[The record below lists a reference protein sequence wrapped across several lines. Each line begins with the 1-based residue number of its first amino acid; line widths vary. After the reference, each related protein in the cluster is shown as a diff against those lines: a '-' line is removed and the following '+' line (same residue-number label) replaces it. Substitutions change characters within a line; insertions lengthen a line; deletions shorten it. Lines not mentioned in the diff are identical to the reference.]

1 MYLKLLFIE
10 VSVYF
15 MHHNSMKK
23 GSFVD
28 YETKGVLAQMG
39 CQIKLARLRRRL
51 PADLVSERAN
61 ISRST
66 LNKIEKGSSSVSIGA
81 YAAVLHALGDL
92 EKDLLNIAKDEAFDR
107 LAEDN
112 EIKISK
118 RIRKTK

>member
-1 MYLKLLFIE
+1 
-10 VSVYF
+10 
-15 MHHNSMKK
+15 MKK
-23 GSFVD
+23 ESFVD

-112 EIKISK
+112 EIKIPK

>member
-10 VSVYF
+10 VNVYF
-15 MHHNSMKK
+15 MHHISMKK
-23 GSFVD
+23 DSFVD

-39 CQIKLARLRRRL
+39 RQIKLARLRRRL

-112 EIKISK
+112 EIQIPK

>member
-15 MHHNSMKK
+15 MHHNCMKK
-23 GSFVD
+23 ESFVD

-112 EIKISK
+112 EIKIPK